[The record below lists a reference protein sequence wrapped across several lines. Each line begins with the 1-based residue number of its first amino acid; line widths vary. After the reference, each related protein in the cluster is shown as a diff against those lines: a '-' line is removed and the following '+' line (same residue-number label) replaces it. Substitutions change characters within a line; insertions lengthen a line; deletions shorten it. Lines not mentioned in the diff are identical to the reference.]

1 MHRDLPARR
10 QHGDRPGGRP
20 ARARRLRGAGALIAA
35 AGLASIGLAGAPAAA
50 ASAAAAPSPGRA
62 APSPGRAVSATGRA
76 VSATGR
82 PVSAPG
88 RAAPAAGGAAP
99 APGAAAPPSS
109 APGRRPTAPGPLSAQ
124 RSLAAPRVAKLA
136 RGVRQVCPVPSRAGQ
151 MQCMALIRTDTR
163 HRLGAAPDQAVSGYG
178 PADLQGAYDLAAVA
192 SAGGAGK
199 TVAVVDAYNDPDAV
213 GDLKAYRAHYGLSA
227 CNAGTGAGCVT
238 KVNEQGASS
247 PLPAA
252 NVSWAAEE
260 SVDLDMVSAICPNCH
275 ILLVEAT
282 TNGLGDLGIA
292 DNTAVSLGAVFVS
305 DSWDGA
311 EFPAESFYDNVYFN
325 HPGVAISVASG
336 NLGYGTG
343 WPSASQYVTS
353 VGGTTLN
360 ADPGS
365 ARGWAETVWD
375 GTGAGCSAA
384 DPKPAWQ
391 TTDDTAPSG
400 CLNRTEND
408 VAAVANP
415 KTGVAAYDTYH
426 SPGWSVMG
434 GTSVA
439 TPIITSVYAL
449 AGTPAPGT
457 YPASYPYQSGSKAAL
472 NDVTSG
478 SDGSCETGRQ
488 YLCHAGP
495 GYDGPTGLGTPDGT
509 AAFASTAAGD
519 VVTLVDP
526 GAQDEQAGTP
536 VFLKVQALD
545 SASGQTLSYS
555 ATGLP
560 DGLSIGP
567 ANGDITGTLGST
579 AGTSTVKVTATD
591 GTGATGSV
599 TFTMVVVQS
608 LTTGYDGV
616 FGPVHVDL
624 AGMCMDDAGN
634 ATKNGTKI
642 QIWACNGNASQNWEF
657 VPHGNPGGAGTLTIN
672 GKCLDIFDRGTA
684 NETKVQLFTCNSGAN
699 QQWLIDGSDGELF
712 NPVSG
717 RCLADPGGTK
727 NGTQLWIFTCTGH
740 PDQAWILP
748 PSPVQSGVTGQCM
761 KDPGGAAKNGTR
773 IQISTCNGRA
783 SERWTMEPDGTLRIN
798 GKCLDVTGRSM
809 LDGAV
814 LQLYTCQSGSPANA
828 NQRWAVGSNGELF
841 NLNSGRCLDDP
852 GDSTVNGT
860 VLVQED
866 CYGQAGEI
874 WAVT

>member
-35 AGLASIGLAGAPAAA
+35 AGLASIGLARRSGGRGIGRRSAVSGPGGAV
-50 ASAAAAPSPGRA
+50 
-62 APSPGRAVSATGRA
+62 PGRAVSATGRA

-478 SDGSCETGRQ
+478 SDGSCET
-488 YLCHAGP
+488 A
-495 GYDGPTGLGTPDGT
+495 
-509 AAFASTAAGD
+509 
-519 VVTLVDP
+519 
-526 GAQDEQAGTP
+526 
-536 VFLKVQALD
+536 
-545 SASGQTLSYS
+545 
-555 ATGLP
+555 
-560 DGLSIGP
+560 
-567 ANGDITGTLGST
+567 GST
-579 AGTSTVKVTATD
+579 CATP
-591 GTGATGSV
+591 
-599 TFTMVVVQS
+599 
-608 LTTGYDGV
+608 
-616 FGPVHVDL
+616 GPD
-624 AGMCMDDAGN
+624 M
-634 ATKNGTKI
+634 
-642 QIWACNGNASQNWEF
+642 
-657 VPHGNPGGAGTLTIN
+657 
-672 GKCLDIFDRGTA
+672 
-684 NETKVQLFTCNSGAN
+684 
-699 QQWLIDGSDGELF
+699 
-712 NPVSG
+712 
-717 RCLADPGGTK
+717 
-727 NGTQLWIFTCTGH
+727 
-740 PDQAWILP
+740 
-748 PSPVQSGVTGQCM
+748 
-761 KDPGGAAKNGTR
+761 
-773 IQISTCNGRA
+773 
-783 SERWTMEPDGTLRIN
+783 
-798 GKCLDVTGRSM
+798 TGRP
-809 LDGAV
+809 AWAPR
-814 LQLYTCQSGSPANA
+814 TAPRRSPARRPA
-828 NQRWAVGSNGELF
+828 TS
-841 NLNSGRCLDDP
+841 
-852 GDSTVNGT
+852 
-860 VLVQED
+860 
-866 CYGQAGEI
+866 
-874 WAVT
+874 